1 MTGVETIR
9 ALGDDASKL
18 LKDIPIDYI
27 VKGVQVLSRPLFIRY
42 FKGYRIQVAGKRL
55 KEMIDREVLDRENEE
70 LAQLFMTLWNRA
82 NGRLYHAMYNLV
94 RTIDEEVDKIESI
107 DDDKAR
113 EFIDGLLED
122 FDAPRIFMCTLL
134 NEVRFSKE
142 VIKEKLEREVPV
154 DDWPPKPEPDPD
166 DDSTQSVSDGPT
178 DDDST
183 QSVSDGPSPSE
194 DKPAETEAE
203 TEAES
208 EAETEAEKE

>member
-9 ALGDDASKL
+9 ALGNDASKL

-55 KEMIDREVLDRENEE
+55 KEMVDREVLKKENEE

-82 NGRLYHAMYNLV
+82 NGRLYHSVYNLV

-113 EFIDGLLED
+113 EFLDGLLED
-122 FDAPRIFMCTLL
+122 FDAPRIFMCILL

-142 VIKEKLEREVPV
+142 VIKEKLDKEVPV
-154 DDWPPKPEPDPD
+154 DEWPPKPEEDAEASD
-166 DDSTQSVSDGPT
+166 DN
-178 DDDST
+178 ST

-194 DKPAETEAE
+194 DKPKETDDSDDNSTPSA
-203 TEAES
+203 S
-208 EAETEAEKE
+208 EGPKE

>member
-55 KEMIDREVLDRENEE
+55 KEMVNREVLEKENEE

-82 NGRLYHAMYNLV
+82 NGRLYHSVYNLV

-107 DDDKAR
+107 EDDKAR
-113 EFIDGLLED
+113 EFLDGLLEE
-122 FDAPRIFMCTLL
+122 FDAPRIFMCILL
-134 NEVRFSKE
+134 NEVRFSKA
-142 VIKEKLEREVPV
+142 VIKEKLDRDVPV
-154 DDWPPKPEPDPD
+154 DEWPPKPEEEEDADASD
-166 DDSTQSVSDGPT
+166 DDGDGDG
-178 DDDST
+178 DDDD
-183 QSVSDGPSPSE
+183 DGNGDGGTPSASE
-194 DKPAETEAE
+194 GP
-203 TEAES
+203 
-208 EAETEAEKE
+208 KE

>member
-18 LKDIPIDYI
+18 LKDIPIDYV

-82 NGRLYHAMYNLV
+82 NGRLYHATYNLV

-107 DDDKAR
+107 DDEQAR
-113 EFIDGLLED
+113 EFLDGLLED
-122 FDAPRIFMCTLL
+122 FDAPRIFMCILL

-142 VIKEKLEREVPV
+142 VIKEKLDRDVPV
-154 DDWPPKPEPDPD
+154 DEWPPKPDKDEDAD
-166 DDSTQSVSDGPT
+166 AAENNSTPSASEGPA
-178 DDDST
+178 
-183 QSVSDGPSPSE
+183 PSQ
-194 DKPAETEAE
+194 DKPAETENTPAPTVREGAE
-203 TEAES
+203 E
-208 EAETEAEKE
+208 

>member
-154 DDWPPKPEPDPD
+154 DEWPPKPEPDAEEAAEPEPEN
-166 DDSTQSVSDGPT
+166 TQAPT
-178 DDDST
+178 VEGAKDKPEKT
-183 QSVSDGPSPSE
+183 EAEAE
-194 DKPAETEAE
+194 DKPAETESKS
-203 TEAES
+203 ES
-208 EAETEAEKE
+208 ESKKE